1 MKLSLHQG
9 NTDELY
15 KNIILNLIADQS
27 IVDK

>member
-15 KNIILNLIADQS
+15 KNILNLIADQS